1 MTGQR
6 PVLVVIDDE
15 QGILE
20 VVGRFAARAGF
31 EVVACAG
38 GREGDR
44 ADAVDGTP
52 IS

>member
-20 VVGRFAARAGF
+20 VVGRFAMRAGF
-31 EVVACAG
+31 EVVACA
-38 GREGDR
+38 
-44 ADAVDGTP
+44 
-52 IS
+52 